1 MTDPQ
6 EKPLLKKAAQVFLSW
21 DGSATSE
28 PNVTLLRRFLQ
39 AKGYLI
45 HEHAG
50 VPLGSGTD
58 EIAQLL
64 RASTVFVIA
73 VSQEYTRN
81 LSCKKISLLAREL
94 KQQAPKTAAELCFV
108 MIDGNYTTESHPHKV
123 SGWLGHMLGASLWT
137 PGWSH
142 AHCAGAAEA
151 IKGTINL
158 KRGLV
163 VLNKAELRA
172 IDRGEES
179 PLSTK
184 GRVAAGPGKGKAA
197 RADHCGEFGAGGDD
211 DGQQPTIPAFSQA
224 EEGIRYGS
232 EG

>member
-1 MTDPQ
+1 MNGHENNNNSMAEPQ
-6 EKPLLKKAAQVFLSW
+6 DKPKKTVQVFLSW
-21 DGSATSE
+21 DGCATSE
-28 PNVTLLRRFLQ
+28 PNVSLLKRFLQ

-45 HEHAG
+45 REHT
-50 VPLGSGTD
+50 PSGKD
-58 EIAQLL
+58 EITLLL

-73 VSQEYTRN
+73 VSKEYSRN
-81 LSCKKISLLAREL
+81 ISCKKICLLAREL
-94 KQQAPKTAAELCFV
+94 KQQAPKTSAELCFV

-179 PLSTK
+179 PPK
-184 GRVAAGPGKGKAA
+184 GRVPAAGLGKGKTA
-197 RADHCGEFGAGGDD
+197 RADQCVCGEFDANDENKNG
-211 DGQQPTIPAFSQA
+211 
-224 EEGIRYGS
+224 E
-232 EG
+232 